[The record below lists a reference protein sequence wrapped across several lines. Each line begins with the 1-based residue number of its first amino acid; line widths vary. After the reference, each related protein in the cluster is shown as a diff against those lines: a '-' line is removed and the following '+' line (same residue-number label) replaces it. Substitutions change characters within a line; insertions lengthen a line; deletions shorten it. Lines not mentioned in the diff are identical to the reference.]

1 MTYNYRVAEARQLV
15 GLSQKQ
21 LADKLGVSQQAVY
34 YYETGRSDI
43 KASVLAKISKL
54 TGCTVSYIL
63 GVSDEPYET
72 DVPLIEY
79 DGGGDARL
87 AAIVDAYESMDEDG
101 RQRLAEY
108 ADMLRP
114 RYTGETAEIRVE
126 RTA

>member
-1 MTYNYRVAEARQLV
+1 MTYTYRVAEARQLV

-43 KASVLAKISKL
+43 KSSVLMKISDI

-63 GVSDEPYET
+63 GISDSPYEIA
-72 DVPLIEY
+72 VPS
-79 DGGGDARL
+79 DNKQVDDRR
-87 AAIVDAYESMDEDG
+87 AAIIVAYDAMDEDG

-114 RYTGETAEIRVE
+114 RYSGETAEVRIE
-126 RTA
+126 KTA

>member
-1 MTYNYRVAEARQLV
+1 MAYNYRVAEARQLV

-43 KASVLAKISKL
+43 KASILAKISKL

-72 DVPLIEY
+72 AVPSIEY
-79 DGGGDARL
+79 DGGDARL
-87 AAIVDAYESMDEDG
+87 AAIVDAYESMDENG

-108 ADMLRP
+108 ADMLLP
-114 RYTGETAEIRVE
+114 RYTGETAEACVE

>member
-1 MTYNYRVAEARQLV
+1 MAYNYRVAEARQLV

-72 DVPLIEY
+72 DVPSIEY
-79 DGGGDARL
+79 DGGCDARL
-87 AAIVDAYESMDEDG
+87 SAIVDAYGSMDEDG

-108 ADMLRP
+108 ADMLLP
-114 RYTGETAEIRVE
+114 RYTGETAEACVE